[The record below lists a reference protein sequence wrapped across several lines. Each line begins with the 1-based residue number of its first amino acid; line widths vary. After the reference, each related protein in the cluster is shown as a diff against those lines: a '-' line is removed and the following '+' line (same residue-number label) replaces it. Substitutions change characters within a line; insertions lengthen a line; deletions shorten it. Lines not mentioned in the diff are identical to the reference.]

1 MERCVGNTWGIR
13 GWNIDMTKYRGITNP
28 NLELVNEEFLSS
40 EVRVKLEQTIKAN
53 LRGLGYGG

>member
-1 MERCVGNTWGIR
+1 MERCVGNAWGIR
-13 GWNIDMTKYRGITNP
+13 GRNIDMTDYRGITNP

-40 EVRVKLEQTIKAN
+40 EVHVKLEQTIKAN

>member
-1 MERCVGNTWGIR
+1 
-13 GWNIDMTKYRGITNP
+13 MTKCRGITNP

-40 EVRVKLEQTIKAN
+40 EVSAKLEQTIKVN